1 MILLKVRINTWDNLT
16 SKQRKE
22 LDEYVKNK
30 GLEIYQREAAENFRR
45 YYKLVAIALNNKF
58 GFGKKRILEL
68 FDELSEL
75 SKQREQDEVFWAH
88 MDKIVINQIGLEF
101 ERENY
106 EDLDK

>member
-1 MILLKVRINTWDNLT
+1 MKVRLNAWENLT

-30 GLEIYQREAAENFRR
+30 GLEIYQTESVGDFRR

-58 GFGKKRILEL
+58 GFGKKRILEV
-68 FDELSEL
+68 FDKISEL

-106 EDLDK
+106 EYLDK

>member
-1 MILLKVRINTWDNLT
+1 MKVRLNAWDNLT

-30 GLEIYQREAAENFRR
+30 GLEIYQREAAEDFRR

-58 GFGKKRILEL
+58 GFGKKRILEV
-68 FDELSEL
+68 FDEISEL
-75 SKQREQDEVFWAH
+75 SRQREQDEVFWAH

-106 EDLDK
+106 NDLDK

>member
-1 MILLKVRINTWDNLT
+1 MKVRLNTWDKLT
-16 SKQRKE
+16 TKQRKE

-30 GLEIYQREAAENFRR
+30 GLEIYKREAAENFRR

-58 GFGKKRILEL
+58 EFGKKRILEL

-106 EDLDK
+106 NDLDK